1 MGYLESYRAWRAS
14 PAVDAETKR
23 ELAAIAGDPAE
34 IEDRFYRTLE
44 FGTAGLR
51 GVIGAGTNRMN
62 VYVVRQAT
70 QGLADYLGAI
80 PGAAQRGVCIAY
92 DSRRCSELFARETA
106 AVLAGNGVRAYLFE
120 RLHAVPQ
127 LSFAVRHLGCAAGVV
142 ITASHNPAKYNG
154 YKVYWSHG
162 GQCTPEQA
170 ADILRRIQLVPMFAA
185 RLCELDEAVADGRVT
200 MVGKEEDE
208 AYYAASLS
216 VLPYP
221 DLLREKG
228 GSLPIVY
235 TPLHGTG
242 NLPVRELLRR
252 AGVTNVSVVPE
263 QAEPDGAFPTVHAPN
278 PEDPDAFRLAIQLAE
293 RTGAHVCLATDPDAD
308 RLGVAVKKHDG
319 RWAVLTGNQIGC
331 LLLEHLLGALSEQG
345 RLPKNGV
352 VIKSIVSTRLADAI
366 AARYGVEMVDV
377 LTGFRFISE
386 KIDEYARTGEKTF
399 LFGFEESY
407 GFLAGGYSRDKDAIL
422 AAALAVEMCAAYDA
436 RGMTLYDGLQE
447 LYRTYGYYKERVNS
461 YTLEGKAGMERI
473 AETMATL
480 RRVPITAVED
490 VSVTAYEDYLSG
502 TRFLARGGG
511 TEPLTLP
518 RSDLVR
524 LLLSDGSWI
533 VVRPSGTEPKLKLYI
548 GGRGETEAAVDAH
561 LAALFADMDARLRTL
576 LGSHSSAFALSL
588 LFSLFFS
595 FSGKRKE
602 AKEKVNI
609 PMLQR
614 KPCRTCLSLIC
625 PFVTF
630 ATYFSFRKEK

>member
-1 MGYLESYRAWRAS
+1 MGYLETYRAWCASNAIDEATRSELRAI
-14 PAVDAETKR
+14 EQ
-23 ELAAIAGDPAE
+23 DPVE
-34 IEDRFYRTLE
+34 IEDRFYRSLE

-51 GVIGAGTNRMN
+51 GVLGAGTNRMN

-70 QGLADYLGAI
+70 QGLADYLNGI
-80 PGAAQRGVCIAY
+80 DGAAKRGVCIAY
-92 DSRRCSELFARETA
+92 DSRHFSDVFARETA
-106 AVLAGNGVRAYLFE
+106 RVLAANGVRVYLFE

-319 RWAVLTGNQIGC
+319 GWAVLTGNQIGC
-331 LLLEHLLGALSEQG
+331 LLLEHLLSALSEQG

-366 AARYGVEMVDV
+366 AARYGVQLIDV

-386 KIDEYARTGEKTF
+386 QIDAFQKSGEKQF

-407 GFLAGGYSRDKDAIL
+407 GFLAGGFSRDKDAIL
-422 AAALAVEMCAAYDA
+422 SAVLAAEMCVAFAE
-436 RGMTLYDGLQE
+436 RGMTLYDGLQA
-447 LYRTYGYYKERVNS
+447 LYRTYGFYHERVAS
-461 YTLEGKAGMERI
+461 YTLEGKAGIERI
-473 AETMATL
+473 AATMDAL
-480 RRVPITAVED
+480 RREPVTAVAGLT
-490 VSVTAYEDYLSG
+490 VAATEDYDARQRTDAGGAVAPLS
-502 TRFLARGGG
+502 
-511 TEPLTLP
+511 LP
-518 RSDLVR
+518 RSNLIR
-524 LLLSDGSWI
+524 LLLADGSWI

-548 GGRGETEAAVDAH
+548 GSQAQTEAGVEAR
-561 LAALFADMDARLRTL
+561 LSALFADMDARLRTL
-576 LGSHSSAFALSL
+576 LGL
-588 LFSLFFS
+588 
-595 FSGKRKE
+595 E
-602 AKEKVNI
+602 
-609 PMLQR
+609 Q
-614 KPCRTCLSLIC
+614 
-625 PFVTF
+625 
-630 ATYFSFRKEK
+630 